1 MVVRPLRCLPWIL
14 PDTGCLGPSAQF
26 PGQVTLLTHFY
37 EDFSY
42 ISTMLQCEAN
52 QSDIFL
58 WCHRLARVVSCCPGR
73 KQTKIGQR
81 QQYGKTYL
89 PSKQSNGYLP
99 GKRIT
104 EKCIGA

>member
-26 PGQVTLLTHFY
+26 PGQVTLPKHFY

-42 ISTMLQCEAN
+42 ISAMLQCEAN
-52 QSDIFL
+52 QSGIYL

-73 KQTKIGQR
+73 KQTKIGQE
-81 QQYGKTYL
+81 QQ
-89 PSKQSNGYLP
+89 
-99 GKRIT
+99 
-104 EKCIGA
+104 